1 MTGHDM
7 TWYDMTWHDIRLYDM
22 TWHDMIWYIY
32 LLTCSSNLS
41 LGQWSNTSLTNSIS
55 PTLFHIPLPIVSHS
69 LSLFLSLSLT
79 LSLFVSLYPSLYL
92 SYSHTRSLSSQQLVA
107 QLRPI
112 PFQSGG
118 TLSEWPTRR
127 QGNLFQ
133 TFQRP
138 WRRYASHLDYSSS
151 LTCSLTGLYLRA

>member
-1 MTGHDM
+1 MTWHDMKWHDMIWHDMIWHDMIWHDMIWYDITWHDM
-7 TWYDMTWHDIRLYDM
+7 TWCDMIWHDMTWHE
-22 TWHDMIWYIY
+22 MIWYIY
-32 LLTCSSNLS
+32 LLTRSSNLS
-41 LGQWSNTSLTNSIS
+41 LGQWSNTSHTNSIS

-79 LSLFVSLYPSLYL
+79 PSLFVSLYPSLYL

-118 TLSEWPTRR
+118 TLSE
-127 QGNLFQ
+127 
-133 TFQRP
+133 
-138 WRRYASHLDYSSS
+138 
-151 LTCSLTGLYLRA
+151 